1 MLSSALIALAM
12 MLQDPAPRAPAPAP
26 QAPPVAST
34 PVDDIVVEGQ
44 RLAARDKAIPYIRQV
59 LAPSRRSGAA
69 RWNDPVCISVLN
81 ARADMATYMTER
93 ISTVAAEIGVQTG
106 GARCEPNVL
115 IVMTDD
121 GPAMAREMVRTRRR
135 EFITGATGTD
145 RGRGALE
152 IFQTSDAPVR
162 WWHVSLPVDSLSG
175 RPTIRLPGQP
185 PANVD
190 IDIEHPSQV
199 GSYGQSV
206 MGSILTNPDR
216 HDLRQVV
223 IVVDVVAAG
232 GVDMVALTDYVALVA
247 LAQIDPA
254 AETGEY
260 DTILNLFEPNGTSV
274 PFLTDWDWAF
284 LIGLYRDEVLST
296 RGVGSI
302 ADTMAR
308 ELVRP
313 QNATPT
319 D

>member
-1 MLSSALIALAM
+1 MLSAALLALAM
-12 MLQDPAPRAPAPAP
+12 MLQDPASRAPASAP
-26 QAPPVAST
+26 QDPPVAST
-34 PVDDIVVEGQ
+34 PVDDIIVEGQ
-44 RLAARDKAIPYIRQV
+44 RLAARNRAIPYIRQV
-59 LAPSRRSGAA
+59 LAPARGSDAA
-69 RWNDPVCISVLN
+69 RWSAPLCIEVLN
-81 ARADMATYMTER
+81 ARPEVVDYVTSRLSAVAT
-93 ISTVAAEIGVQTG
+93 EIGVGTG

-190 IDIEHPSQV
+190 IDIEHPSQA

-254 AETGEY
+254 AETSGY

-313 QNATPT
+313 GNAVP